1 MKLAASRPELVSQLI
16 IIGAGD
22 LPKLPKGKNRY
33 ELYSPQM
40 LMKNDSPFF
49 ARRIALMPEPNR
61 WGESLAMLNKMYNE
75 DFVSTETLEKIK
87 SPTIII
93 AGDKDEYYG
102 PLERFLVCKRAIKN
116 SQLAIIPGCG
126 HVVFFCNFAAVYNY
140 LESFLDKYY

>member
-49 ARRIALMPEPNR
+49 R
-61 WGESLAMLNKMYNE
+61 
-75 DFVSTETLEKIK
+75 
-87 SPTIII
+87 
-93 AGDKDEYYG
+93 
-102 PLERFLVCKRAIKN
+102 
-116 SQLAIIPGCG
+116 
-126 HVVFFCNFAAVYNY
+126 
-140 LESFLDKYY
+140 